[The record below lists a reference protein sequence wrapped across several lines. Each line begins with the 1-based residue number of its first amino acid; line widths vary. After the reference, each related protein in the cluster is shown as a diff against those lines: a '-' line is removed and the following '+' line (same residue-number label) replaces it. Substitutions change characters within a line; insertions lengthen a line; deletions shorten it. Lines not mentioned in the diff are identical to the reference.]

1 MLKINLEQFER
12 RVVFRTARGY
22 FLTVAV
28 IALFTFAAGAFFGMK
43 ALTHID
49 PNEPT
54 LAPAPPEIPPPAA
67 LTIED
72 VKKWRTKPVDVVD
85 DDTPEVADLV
95 RNVAGPKPSENMED
109 SPLKIALNRVKALF
123 PDPTYAWES
132 EYTNSCVR
140 PSPYG
145 CLKRERVLER
155 KGIGATLGELI
166 KHGEDNDEE
175 RLLRL
180 LNAIVSALTPVDVE
194 KRGEFLADTV
204 FAHREKMFDY
214 ERTVEARM
222 SKIRDSE
229 VNHLD
234 AVRAYEDELAEIKS
248 TRETEFSFA
257 GYGLALGLGLLACV
271 GVFLAHLAIE
281 RHLRELREIMRPAN
295 RPPQDLPRS

>member
-28 IALFTFAAGAFFGMK
+28 LALFTFAAGAFFGMK

-49 PNEPT
+49 PNEPI
-54 LAPAPPEIPPPAA
+54 LAPVPPEIPAPAA
-67 LTIED
+67 LTIDD

-95 RNVAGPKPSENMED
+95 RNVAGPKPSEDAQD
-109 SPLKIALNRVKALF
+109 SPLKTALNRVKALF

-132 EYTNSCVR
+132 EYANSCVR

-166 KHGEDNDEE
+166 QHGEDNDEE

-204 FAHREKMFDY
+204 FAHREKMFEY
-214 ERTVEARM
+214 ERTVEAREF
-222 SKIRDSE
+222 SIRE
-229 VNHLD
+229 LEANHLE
-234 AVRAYEDELAEIKS
+234 AMRAYQDELDQIKS
-248 TRETEFSFA
+248 TRESEFSFA

-281 RHLRELREIMRPAN
+281 RHLRELREIMHPSN
-295 RPPQDLPRS
+295 RTAPNPPTS